1 MLSKLVKMT
10 NEVTNYKKQE
20 SNIINLLVPGVLLSL
35 LLLFSIIY
43 VCSEKNTSE
52 NEKNRM
58 ESQKNRMESEKN
70 RIESEKNRIESE
82 KNRVESE
89 KNRKAVNKILKK
101 ISKKTKK
108 TKKSQRLAL
117 DACPRYYTELAARSI
132 MNRHPEA
139 RLEKSKKKTIKN
151 DFTESKSPKDC
162 AEGIAAAKK
171 YELISVEEFNKR
183 YPDRA
188 IICSWCHNPSCREAF
203 CPKGGP
209 WTWSEQHLGDR
220 S

>member
-20 SNIINLLVPGVLLSL
+20 SNIINLLVPVVLLSL
-35 LLLFSIIY
+35 LLLFSIIF
-43 VCSEKNTSE
+43 VCSEKNSSE

-70 RIESEKNRIESE
+70 RIESEKNRVESE
-82 KNRVESE
+82 KNRMESE

-101 ISKKTKK
+101 ISKKTK
-108 TKKSQRLAL
+108 
-117 DACPRYYTELAARSI
+117 
-132 MNRHPEA
+132 
-139 RLEKSKKKTIKN
+139 KSKKKTIKN

-162 AEGIAAAKK
+162 AEGITATKK

-203 CPKGGP
+203 CPQAGP

-220 S
+220 IKDESGLKR